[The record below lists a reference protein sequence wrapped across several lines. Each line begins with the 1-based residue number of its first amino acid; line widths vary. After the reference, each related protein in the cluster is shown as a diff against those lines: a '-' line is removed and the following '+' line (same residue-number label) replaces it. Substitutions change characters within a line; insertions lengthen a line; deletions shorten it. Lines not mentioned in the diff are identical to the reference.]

1 MLQLCRSVA
10 ALASKGER
18 KWSGGLASAMGE
30 WGGGESGGGASGLSE
45 NGRGTAER
53 ERAKIE

>member
-18 KWSGGLASAMGE
+18 RWSGGLESAVGE
-30 WGGGESGGGASGLSE
+30 WGGGEEESASGRGASGLSE
-45 NGRGTAER
+45 NGRGTAE
-53 ERAKIE
+53 

>member
-18 KWSGGLASAMGE
+18 RWSGGLASAVGE
-30 WGGGESGGGASGLSE
+30 WGGGEEGSGS
-45 NGRGTAER
+45 GRGGVRLE
-53 ERAKIE
+53 